1 MSLDWYGETVHCLN
15 TLFTLML
22 EKLFSFFLYRQS
34 QFLVALIA
42 IKEAEASVLRA
53 GGCAWR

>member
-1 MSLDWYGETVHCLN
+1 
-15 TLFTLML
+15 ML

-42 IKEAEASVLRA
+42 IKDADASVRRA
-53 GGCAWR
+53 GG